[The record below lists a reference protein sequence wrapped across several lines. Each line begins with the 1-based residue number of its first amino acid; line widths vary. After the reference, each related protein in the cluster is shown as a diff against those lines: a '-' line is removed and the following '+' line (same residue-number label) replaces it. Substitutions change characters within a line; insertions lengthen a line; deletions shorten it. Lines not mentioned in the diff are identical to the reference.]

1 MKYTKKQLRLMI
13 KDYLTKVNDGWLGK
27 PPDDEI
33 DEEVKSCRY
42 SFVEDYSWHGGL
54 PSVDVLFLLI
64 GDLKNYQAFTIEGGK
79 LVELHQEHLAEYCLT
94 CLDKENENEQA
105 EPTTTNNYF

>member
-1 MKYTKKQLRLMI
+1 MI
-13 KDYLTKVNDGWLGK
+13 KDYLIKVTDGSLGK

-33 DEEVKSCRY
+33 DEDVNSCRY

-64 GDLKNYQAFTIEGGK
+64 GDPKNYQAFTIEGGGK

-94 CLDKENENEQA
+94 CLTKEAEQDKIHATSLA
-105 EPTTTNNYF
+105 EPNCDKPF